1 MEQEIIIL
9 NVNYYKNEEKGTEG
23 TRVGFIF
30 ADEKYNLANPKFKGY
45 SNLNGF
51 YKPNVFNII
60 TNDMIGK
67 KLKATIT
74 TQPSDYNPLELRQVV
89 EKIEYKGT
97 VLNLL

>member
-9 NVNYYKNEEKGTEG
+9 NVNSYKNKEKGTEG
-23 TRVGFIF
+23 TRIGFIF
-30 ADEKYNLANPKFKGY
+30 ADDKYNVNNPKYKGF

-51 YKPNVFNII
+51 YKPEVFNYI

-67 KLKATIT
+67 KLKATIV
-74 TQPSDYNPLELRQVV
+74 TQPSDYNPLESRQVV

-97 VLNLL
+97 VYNLL

>member
-1 MEQEIIIL
+1 MIQEIIIL

-30 ADEKYNLANPKFKGY
+30 ADEKYNLNNKNFKGY

-51 YKPNVFNII
+51 YSPTVFNTI

-67 KLKATIT
+67 KVKATIAT
-74 TQPSDYNPLELRQVV
+74 KPSEYNPLELRQVV
-89 EKIEYKGT
+89 ESIEYKGSIY
-97 VLNLL
+97 NLL